1 MKYLVC
7 EMEYKYDFSSGID
20 EAKPIRIIQMV
31 NTKEEAELLLS
42 QLYNI
47 EGYCE
52 ETGETK
58 DFQVRRIK
66 C

>member
-7 EMEYKYDFSSGID
+7 EMEYKYDFNSDTS
-20 EAKPIRIIQMV
+20 ETNPIRVIQMF

-42 QLYNI
+42 KLYDI

-58 DFQVRRIK
+58 EFQIVNIK

>member
-7 EMEYKYDFSSGID
+7 EMEYKYDFNSDTS
-20 EAKPIRIIQMV
+20 EAKPIRVIQMV
-31 NTKEEAELLLS
+31 NTTEEAELLLS
-42 QLYNI
+42 QLYDV
-47 EGYCE
+47 EGYRE
-52 ETGETK
+52 DTGETK